1 MGALLNELV
10 DNIYHKSLFW
20 DFPWRFNMRAS
31 IMQNGL
37 SPFLFF
43 LQFE

>member
-20 DFPWRFNMRAS
+20 DFPWRFYVRAS
-31 IMQNGL
+31 VMQGFL
-37 SPFLFF
+37 TRFLFI